1 MFKELIEAF
10 RRQPLI
16 DQMFSEMEA
25 MLDEGVGMF
34 RSVSEVLCGRRELTA
49 DVHDCVYE
57 TDRRINHL
65 QRKIRK
71 QLVEHLIVSPG
82 TDVPISLV
90 LMSITKDAE
99 RVGDICK
106 NLLEVAE
113 ALGGPIGDDPLG
125 ARLTELL
132 SEIED
137 LFVPTVAAFQESDKE
152 VGREAVER
160 SRAIAKE
167 CDRAI
172 DELLQS
178 DLPSRTAVLYALAA
192 RYQKRVA
199 LHLSNIASSVVMPL
213 HRLDYY
219 DEKWGDLTKR
229 EEGENG

>member
-1 MFKELIEAF
+1 M
-10 RRQPLI
+10 
-16 DQMFSEMEA
+16 MFSEMEE
-25 MLDEGVGMF
+25 MLGDGVGMF
-34 RSVSEVLCGRRELTA
+34 RPVSEVLRGKRSLTTET
-49 DVHDCVYE
+49 HNSVYE

-113 ALGGPIGDDPLG
+113 AMGGPLGNDALG

-132 SEIED
+132 SRVEE
-137 LFVPTVAAFQESDKE
+137 LFSPTVAAFRESDKE
-152 VGREAVER
+152 VGRDTVER

-167 CDRAI
+167 CDGVI
-172 DELLQS
+172 DTLMEAEL
-178 DLPSRTAVLYALAA
+178 PCRTAVLYTLTA
-192 RYQKRVA
+192 RYLKRMS

-219 DEKWGDLTKR
+219 DEKWDDLAKR
-229 EEGENG
+229 ENGDDG